1 MPDVSVFA
9 ATALAVSLNL
19 YAVFGGADYGGG
31 MWTLLAFGPRSE
43 RQRDT
48 IARVLAPVWE
58 ANHVWL
64 VLAVVI
70 LFTAFPFAFAVLGTA
85 LHVPLTLLLF
95 GIVLRGAAFV
105 FRAYGGAGGRPDRS
119 WEQLFAVASS
129 VTPLVIGMVVG
140 AVTEGNIRVVSGKVQ
155 AGLLDVWTTPFCF
168 LVGFFAL
175 ALFAFLAAAFLTLE
189 ANSPALANDFRRR
202 ALVSGGCVASLALA
216 VFWASNAGIRTGLT
230 RSFWALPL
238 HLATGA
244 CALMAF
250 VFLYTSAFRWARVA
264 AAAQVSCIVWG
275 WVLAQYPF
283 LIRPDVTVQSAAAP
297 AATLRLLVALLCLG
311 ALVLF
316 PALGYLYSVFDPAE
330 RKTPD
335 AERLVRLK

>member
-9 ATALAVSLNL
+9 AAALAFSLNL
-19 YAVFGGADYGGG
+19 YAVLGGADYGGG
-31 MWTLLAFGPRSE
+31 MWALLALGRHSK

-105 FRAYGGAGGRPDRS
+105 FRAYGGSGGRPDRS
-119 WEQLFAVASS
+119 WERLFAVASS
-129 VTPLVIGMVVG
+129 VTPLVIGMIVG

-168 LVGFFAL
+168 LVGLFAL
-175 ALFAFLAAAFLTLE
+175 ALFAFLAAVFLTLE
-189 ANSPALANDFRRR
+189 ADSPALATDFRRR
-202 ALVSGGCVASLALA
+202 ALISGVCVAGLALA
-216 VFWASNAGIRTGLT
+216 VFWASNTEVRHALT

-244 CALMAF
+244 CALLAF
-250 VFLYTSAFRWARVA
+250 VFLYTSTFRWARVA

-275 WVLAQYPF
+275 WVLTQYPF
-283 LIRPDVTVQSAAAP
+283 LVRPDVTVQSAAAP
-297 AATLRLLVALLCLG
+297 AATLRLLIVLLCVG

-316 PALGYLYSVFDPAE
+316 PALGYLFSVFDPAHSE
-330 RKTPD
+330 RETQNAK
-335 AERLVRLK
+335 R